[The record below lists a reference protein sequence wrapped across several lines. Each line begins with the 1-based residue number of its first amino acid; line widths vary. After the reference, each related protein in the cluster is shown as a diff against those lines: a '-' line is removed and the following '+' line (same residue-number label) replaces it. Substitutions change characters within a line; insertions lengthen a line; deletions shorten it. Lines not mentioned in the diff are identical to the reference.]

1 MYIHIYVY
9 KHIYVYMG
17 DAPSVGWDGTWPIA
31 DSSMKRGMASVKSEI
46 RYGIRNAPGLGCRV

>member
-1 MYIHIYVY
+1 
-9 KHIYVYMG
+9 MG